1 MELELTGIFG
11 SKENMYWLCISIA
24 VKVDIFQVAASR
36 GVSDS
41 QQLQDNIQHFFT
53 HDVAAAP
60 GLLCTPPPTTP
71 LHPALL
77 HHIPDSDWHNCV
89 NNQHSATLISP
100 ENLIVCN
107 STNLGAHSTGGR
119 SVGGV
124 FCGVVG
130 TGGVGGI
137 HHVKNPRE
145 VQLPEEFVLPD
156 LSCPPPSHGSRQNFC
171 VGVSTRMVSS
181 HSVQPAI
188 TVTRGDKNNNSSS
201 GSYSTKGSSKTRSN
215 SHSSTT
221 NNNHKNKGAGSK
233 RPPEPDSSGTDR
245 SEGEQ
250 LLQPIVK
257 YDEEVCLP
265 AGSGEV
271 RQSRQ
276 KKPLSSQAVN
286 AKEVEKLLQDALWK
300 STQIEE
306 KR

>member
-1 MELELTGIFG
+1 M
-11 SKENMYWLCISIA
+11 
-24 VKVDIFQVAASR
+24 
-36 GVSDS
+36 
-41 QQLQDNIQHFFT
+41 
-53 HDVAAAP
+53 
-60 GLLCTPPPTTP
+60 
-71 LHPALL
+71 
-77 HHIPDSDWHNCV
+77 
-89 NNQHSATLISP
+89 
-100 ENLIVCN
+100 
-107 STNLGAHSTGGR
+107 
-119 SVGGV
+119 GGV
-124 FCGVVG
+124 LCGVVD

-137 HHVKNPRE
+137 HQVKNPRE
-145 VQLPEEFVLPD
+145 VQLSEEFVLPD
-156 LSCPPPSHGSRQNFC
+156 LSCPPPSHGNRQNFC

-201 GSYSTKGSSKTRSN
+201 SYNTKGSSKTRSN
-215 SHSSTT
+215 SHNSSNSTS

-233 RPPEPDSSGTDR
+233 RPPEPDSSGTEK

-265 AGSGEV
+265 AGSVEGV

-300 STQIEE
+300 STQNEE